1 MTFFC
6 WKCFA
11 EIESLSAICRS
22 CGAAQDSDHFT
33 YTEKLRGAL
42 THPLAETRRRA
53 IFLIG
58 EKRIAEA
65 VDDLSRVIAGKSD
78 PFLAEEAAIALG
90 KIGNESA
97 LYALTAAAR
106 HRSFIVRA
114 RALEALRGAGGYWAR
129 LARNWARGDPSAVV
143 RRGEG

>member
-11 EIESLSAICRS
+11 EIESLSTTCQS
-22 CGAAQDSDHFT
+22 CGATPDHNDFT
-33 YTEKLRGAL
+33 YTEKLRRAL
-42 THPLAETRRRA
+42 AHPLVETRRRA

-65 VDDLSRVIAGKSD
+65 VVDLSLIIVGESD

-90 KIGNESA
+90 KIGNEPA
-97 LYALTAAAR
+97 LYALTAGAR
-106 HRSFIVRA
+106 HRSFMVRA
-114 RALEALRGAGGYWAR
+114 RALEALSAAGGYWAR
-129 LARNWARGDPSAVV
+129 LARNWARSDPSAAV
-143 RRGEG
+143 RRGLA